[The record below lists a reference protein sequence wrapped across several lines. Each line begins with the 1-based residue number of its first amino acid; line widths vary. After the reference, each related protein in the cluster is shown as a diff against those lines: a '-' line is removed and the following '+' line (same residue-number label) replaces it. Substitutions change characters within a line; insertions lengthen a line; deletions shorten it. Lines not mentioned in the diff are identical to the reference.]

1 MVPASGTLTRG
12 ARVGTSSGGAELAA
26 DRVGRVVRV
35 VRVLRVVQSAASS
48 RPHVLS
54 AARQGRPPEKGGC
67 SNNT

>member
-26 DRVGRVVRV
+26 DRVGRV